1 MNDRMQRYVGAGILV
16 TGLLSGT
23 LIGAS
28 IAAADPE
35 SGVDNASEAAE
46 SPPRH
51 GDDHESKTSDA
62 QPDSSTSDTR
72 DEEAEGAEPG
82 ANGLA
87 EPGGSTQDGDESAAI
102 DTTGDAATDA
112 VDATDGE
119 AIVVPVAEPAE
130 LPEPSVAATPAEPAE
145 AVPAPVDTADGDAPT
160 TREPVAPRV
169 VPGDAID
176 VDTVKP
182 EAPAPEAPAPAA
194 PEPVVEPAM
203 EPETTVGGLVAAARS
218 TVADAPNAAIV
229 TAIAA
234 ARVVAPPPPAGPTLV
249 NVLGSLAWSVFD
261 YINRILQ
268 GPPVVPAGSGLKV
281 GRSDLSI
288 DCGDGYIA
296 QADWYFPEDGEADKL
311 IYFQHG
317 FLATSG
323 FYNLTAAELA
333 ERNNAIVVA
342 PSITSDFF
350 ACDACN
356 LTGDPMHAGVGMLF
370 AGDRAALT
378 TSARAAA
385 ERAGV
390 EFTGLPSQ
398 FVIAGHSAGGQL
410 AAGAAGYFHLLAP
423 ASDES
428 NLVGVLLLDTS
439 ATGGGLGRALDRL
452 PSTLPV
458 LHISGNPGP
467 LNTYGNANEELEA
480 KRPGQFNGV
489 RLVGGSHSDAF
500 RSSTLF
506 GLTQVIVSL
515 GTGASTPENVEA
527 VQVLAQGW
535 ITDMYAGT
543 VYDSDAPRAG
553 IYGPL
558 GDVVEVPTPG
568 VGSGV
573 ALAHVLPVP
582 PVQLSFID
590 SILKTLLNSLTAT
603 QGLASCAVDPVA
615 ASSLQIGES
624 ARHSTADTAL
634 SLDER
639 RQTGQSV
646 GQHGCT
652 S

>member
-1 MNDRMQRYVGAGILV
+1 
-16 TGLLSGT
+16 
-23 LIGAS
+23 
-28 IAAADPE
+28 
-35 SGVDNASEAAE
+35 
-46 SPPRH
+46 
-51 GDDHESKTSDA
+51 
-62 QPDSSTSDTR
+62 
-72 DEEAEGAEPG
+72 
-82 ANGLA
+82 
-87 EPGGSTQDGDESAAI
+87 
-102 DTTGDAATDA
+102 
-112 VDATDGE
+112 
-119 AIVVPVAEPAE
+119 
-130 LPEPSVAATPAEPAE
+130 
-145 AVPAPVDTADGDAPT
+145 
-160 TREPVAPRV
+160 
-169 VPGDAID
+169 
-176 VDTVKP
+176 
-182 EAPAPEAPAPAA
+182 
-194 PEPVVEPAM
+194 
-203 EPETTVGGLVAAARS
+203 
-218 TVADAPNAAIV
+218 
-229 TAIAA
+229 
-234 ARVVAPPPPAGPTLV
+234 
-249 NVLGSLAWSVFD
+249 VFD

-268 GPPVVPAGSGLKV
+268 GSPVVPAGSGLKV

-288 DCGDGYIA
+288 DCGDGYTA

-370 AGDRAALT
+370 TGDREALT

-385 ERAGV
+385 QRAGV
-390 EFTGLPSQ
+390 EFTGLPTQ

-410 AAGAAGYFHLLAP
+410 AAGTAGYFYALAP
-423 ASDES
+423 TSEKS

-458 LHISGNPGP
+458 LHISANPGP
-467 LNTYGNANEELEA
+467 LNTYGNANDELEA

-489 RLVGGSHSDAF
+489 RLVGGSHSDGF

-515 GTGASTPENVEA
+515 GTGASSPENVEA

-535 ITDMYAGT
+535 IADMYAGT
-543 VYDSDAPRAG
+543 VYDSNAPRAG

-558 GDVVEVPTPG
+558 GDVIEVPTPG

-573 ALAHVLPVP
+573 AHAHVLPVP
-582 PVQLSFID
+582 PAQLSFFD
-590 SILKTLLNSLTAT
+590 SILKTLLNSLTGT

-624 ARHSTADTAL
+624 ARHSTSDTAL